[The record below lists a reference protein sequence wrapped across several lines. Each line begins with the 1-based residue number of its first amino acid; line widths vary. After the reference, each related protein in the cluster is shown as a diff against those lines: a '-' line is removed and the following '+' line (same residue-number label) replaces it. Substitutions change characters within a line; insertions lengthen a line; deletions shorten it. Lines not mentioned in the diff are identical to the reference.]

1 MRPGII
7 VDVST
12 ADRARL
18 EAVVADRN
26 SRQKHVWRARI
37 VLLSGDG
44 LGTVEIMRRTG
55 KSKTAVWRWQER
67 FMHEGVEGL
76 LRDKT
81 RPSRVPPLGREI
93 ADRRRRA
100 DAECAAPRG
109 DTLDGA
115 GDGQDG
121 RHQRQ
126 RGTAHLAGARASAP
140 PGPAVQAVA

>member
-1 MRPGII
+1 M
-7 VDVST
+7 ST

-18 EAVVADRN
+18 EAVVADQN

-76 LRDKT
+76 LRT
-81 RPSRVPPLGREI
+81 RRDPRAFRRSAGKSLTASSR
-93 ADRRRRA
+93 
-100 DAECAAPRG
+100 
-109 DTLDGA
+109 
-115 GDGQDG
+115 
-121 RHQRQ
+121 
-126 RGTAHLAGARASAP
+126 
-140 PGPAVQAVA
+140 